1 MSRTDAILKRL
12 ATLYPKFMDLSLD
25 RQWRLLGQLGN
36 PQERLPPVIHVA
48 GTNAKGSTIAYL
60 RAMLEAAGKRVHVY
74 TSPHLVRFNERIRL
88 AGKLVSTRRVNDA
101 LEEVERVNAGA
112 PITQFEITTSAALKL
127 FAETPADYLLLEV
140 GLGGDFDSTNV
151 INHPLGVIITPVDFD
166 HQKWLGYTIR
176 EIASHKAG
184 ILKRG
189 SPAVIGRQRDEGLK
203 EIERA
208 AAKLKIVP
216 FVQGRDYDGYA
227 QDGRLIY
234 QDEDGLLDLPPPAL
248 IGHHQFDNA
257 ALAIA
262 AVRHFKLPVSEAQ
275 IGKGL
280 RTVVWPARI
289 QPLKGKLRDLLPKSD
304 ELWLDGAHNAH
315 GAAALAVSLEEMN
328 VARPKPLVLDRRHD
342 EHARAGGFPG
352 ALREDVAAR
361 FHGEH
366 SGRAECSSGAL
377 HRRCRDRRRARG
389 QDQPLG
395 DDGVACSGQDH
406 RRAGRHLRL
415 ALSRRRR
422 AVAQRHAAGLTPTAC
437 PMRWCSFRR
446 PASR

>member
-12 ATLYPKFMDLSLD
+12 TALYPRFMDLDLGRELHLLD
-25 RQWRLLGQLGN
+25 VLGR
-36 PQERLPPVIHVA
+36 PQDRLPPVIHVA

-88 AGKLVSTRRVNDA
+88 AGKLVDTRRINDA
-101 LEEVERVNAGA
+101 LEEVERINAGK

-151 INHPLGVIITPVDFD
+151 IDHPLGVIITPVDFD
-166 HQKWLGYTIR
+166 HQKWLGYSIA

-189 SPAVIGRQRDEGLK
+189 SPAVIGRQRDEGLN

-227 QDGRLIY
+227 QDGRLVY
-234 QDEDGLLDLPPPAL
+234 QDETGLLDLPPPAL
-248 IGHHQFDNA
+248 FGRHQFDNA

-262 AVRHFKLPVSEAQ
+262 AVRHFNLPVSEAQ
-275 IGKGL
+275 IARGL
-280 RTVVWPARI
+280 RSVEWPARI
-289 QPLKGKLRDLLPKSD
+289 QPLKGKLRDLLPKGS

-315 GAAALAVSLEEMN
+315 GAAALALSLSEMN
-328 VARPKPLVLDRRHD
+328 AARPKPLVLIVGMMNTREPADFLKSFLTM
-342 EHARAGGFPG
+342 APKVFGLTIPG
-352 ALREDVAAR
+352 EENAHPAEVIAAAAR
-361 FHGEH
+361 
-366 SGRAECSSGAL
+366 
-377 HRRCRDRRRARG
+377 
-389 QDQPLG
+389 
-395 DDGVACSGQDH
+395 
-406 RRAGRHLRL
+406 
-415 ALSRRRR
+415 
-422 AVAQRHAAGLTPTAC
+422 AAGLEAKASASIAAALKEAGASKGARVVICGSLYLAGHVLARNGTP
-437 PMRWCSFRR
+437 PD
-446 PASR
+446 